1 MAFTRKCKSHRSRC
15 CAAGLG
21 HSCQEAVARS
31 YDNAFRCE
39 SRSRKMQHCDQK
51 ADHQGPASRNGQS
64 RSRTASHFRTPTGQ
78 RQSWTCLDAPHRKS
92 SRSLESTDYSL
103 SNTTKRVCCRTQSTT
118 SRMQVNAIQR
128 PHAESDEEF
137 GKVDRD
143 ELAARSKVQEILAA
157 CATLITIDDDEMSVI
172 SDDEQDKP
180 KHKRARS
187 AEPPGEEGPGQ
198 NGPATGP
205 FGSKPVK

>member
-1 MAFTRKCKSHRSRC
+1 
-15 CAAGLG
+15 L
-21 HSCQEAVARS
+21 
-31 YDNAFRCE
+31 
-39 SRSRKMQHCDQK
+39 QK
-51 ADHQGPASRNGQS
+51 AKHN
-64 RSRTASHFRTPTGQ
+64 
-78 RQSWTCLDAPHRKS
+78 L
-92 SRSLESTDYSL
+92 
-103 SNTTKRVCCRTQSTT
+103 
-118 SRMQVNAIQR
+118 
-128 PHAESDEEF
+128 
-137 GKVDRD
+137 
-143 ELAARSKVQEILAA
+143 QEILAA